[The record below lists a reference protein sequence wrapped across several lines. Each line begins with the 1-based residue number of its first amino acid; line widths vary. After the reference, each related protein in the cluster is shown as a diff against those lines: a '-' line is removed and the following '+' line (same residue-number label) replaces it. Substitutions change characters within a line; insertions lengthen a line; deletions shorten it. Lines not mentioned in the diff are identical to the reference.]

1 MISLSVRRS
10 ERGVTLAEVLI
21 ALLILGFVGVAVI
34 AGVFTGVKG
43 NETARTRITA
53 ESLARSELE
62 YINSQD
68 YDTLYPGTPTPSSW
82 NYKLPDEH
90 PRWDELHTG
99 QPWDYTGYEITV
111 SSVEKAAGIQAIIA
125 AVRYVNGPDPDD
137 PVLTIET
144 YRAKY

>member
-1 MISLSVRRS
+1 MALSVRRS

-21 ALLILGFVGVAVI
+21 ALAILGFVGVAVI
-34 AGVFTGVKG
+34 AGVFTAVKG
-43 NETARTRITA
+43 NDTARTRITA

-68 YDTLYPGTPTPSSW
+68 YDTLYPGTPTPLAW
-82 NYKLPDEH
+82 DYTLPADP
-90 PRWDELHTG
+90 PRWDPLHTG

-111 SSVEKAAGIQAIIA
+111 SSVEKAAGIQAITA
-125 AVRYVNGPDPDD
+125 AVRYVNNADPNA